1 MLEAGVLTVGAVY
14 AIASVLADL
23 LSAVLNPRLRAARA

>member
-1 MLEAGVLTVGAVY
+1 VGAVY

-23 LSAVLNPRLRAARA
+23 LSAALNPRIGAVSA

>member
-23 LSAVLNPRLRAARA
+23 LSAALNPRIGAQRA